1 MWVRKMFIMSSISLN
16 NSLCTKCNYNYYPKE
31 NDPSNFGDYINCY
44 NEQPEGYYLDE
55 NIYKKC
61 YKTCKTCNAKGNDK
75 NHNCIECNENF
86 QYAIQKDDYKNCF
99 EYENASYYYDNEN
112 NILSTI
118 KISYSDKYTQLINFP
133 STINSYYSD
142 EYIKFT
148 ENSVESVEY
157 YDFESIKEMVK
168 NKRNE
173 AHKSKEEE
181 IIYYDD
187 ILKNIEEIF
196 ASENYNTYNLD
207 NGYDDYIKIEKI
219 SLRFSTITNQKNNIY
234 NNMTTIDLL
243 YCENL
248 LRNYYNLSINETL
261 YMKIIDIAQE
271 NTKASKIEYDIY
283 CKLFNSKLIKLNL
296 TACSNSKIS
305 IFIPF
310 ELNDNID
317 KYNITSGYYNDICYT
332 TTSRDGTDITL
343 KDRQKNYID
352 EDKIICQENCEFS
365 KYNSEYF
372 KAECSCNVKESSQ
385 SIADMIIDKKK
396 LCENFK
402 NIKNFANFHFLVC
415 YKKLFNKKNI
425 INNIGSYILIFVII
439 FHILVIVIF
448 RLNQYSLIYTKLKDI
463 TLCIL

>member
-1 MWVRKMFIMSSISLN
+1 ME
-16 NSLCTKCNYNYYPKE
+16 P
-31 NDPSNFGDYINCY
+31 
-44 NEQPEGYYLDE
+44 
-55 NIYKKC
+55 
-61 YKTCKTCNAKGNDK
+61 
-75 NHNCIECNENF
+75 
-86 QYAIQKDDYKNCF
+86 
-99 EYENASYYYDNEN
+99 
-112 NILSTI
+112 
-118 KISYSDKYTQLINFP
+118 
-133 STINSYYSD
+133 
-142 EYIKFT
+142 
-148 ENSVESVEY
+148 VEY

-196 ASENYNTYNLD
+196 TKENYNTYHLD

-219 SLRFSTITNQKNNIY
+219 SLRFSTTTNQKNIIY
-234 NNMTTIDLL
+234 NNRTTIDLL

-310 ELNDNID
+310 EINDNID
-317 KYNITSGYYNDICYT
+317 KYNISSGYYNDICYT

-385 SIADMIIDKKK
+385 SFADMTIDKKK
-396 LCENFK
+396 L
-402 NIKNFANFHFLVC
+402 
-415 YKKLFNKKNI
+415 
-425 INNIGSYILIFVII
+425 
-439 FHILVIVIF
+439 
-448 RLNQYSLIYTKLKDI
+448 
-463 TLCIL
+463 